1 MLALKMNT
9 NDRLKIGDDVELTFV
24 RTSYRNRIEVFVN
37 APRELKIERIA
48 SETEEKKE
56 KHS

>member
-24 RTSYRNRIEVFVN
+24 RTSSRNRIEVFVN

-48 SETEEKKE
+48 SGTEEKKE